1 MFGLEVASFL
11 PRAVELGSSV
21 GWDDGVLRLDLD
33 GLLAPTR
40 GEPSFLGVRAEL
52 VGPGESVRLVNV
64 LDAVEPHVKAGRP
77 EATFPGA
84 LGDLAVAGE
93 GLTHRIEG
101 VAVISTS
108 ELAQSQD
115 TPARDIQ
122 DGIVDMLGP
131 GASMTPWSQTTNI
144 VVSFERSPGVPLI
157 EFDSVVRRATL
168 RVARDV
174 AATTLDRTP
183 DSVEHL
189 EQVEPATG
197 LPSVAAIVQL
207 GGESPLYDT
216 FFYGTTIRGRLPM
229 TVAPTEVLD
238 GAVTAGAY
246 HWAALRN
253 PTAFYQRNRLLLE
266 LLAAHGSRI
275 DFRGVVLTRA
285 YYMSAEDK
293 WRNALLAAK
302 LARQLGAEGAILTT
316 DAGGNSHTD
325 TMLTCRACE
334 QLGVRTAVIMAEM
347 GGLTD
352 RVPEADSIVSVGNSD
367 ELVAEWRPD
376 RVVGGSALVDG
387 RPSDDAGPIPLRNYL
402 GAANQMGQMSITAVP
417 A

>member
-1 MFGLEVASFL
+1 V
-11 PRAVELGSSV
+11 GSST

-33 GLLAPTR
+33 ALR
-40 GEPSFLGVRAEL
+40 GSTKEEPSVLEMRAD
-52 VGPGESVRLVNV
+52 VVKPGESVRLVNV
-64 LDAVEPHVKAGRP
+64 LDAVEPQVKGRSP
-77 EATFPGA
+77 EVTFPGA
-84 LGDLAVAGE
+84 LGDLSIAGE
-93 GLTHRIEG
+93 GLTHRIDG
-101 VAVISTS
+101 VAILSTA
-108 ELAQSQD
+108 ELAQSKD

-131 GASMTPWSQTTNI
+131 GESTTPWSRTTNI
-144 VVSFERSPGVPLI
+144 VLSFERSPGVPLV

-168 RVARDV
+168 RVARDI

-183 DSVEHL
+183 DAIDHL
-189 EQVEPATG
+189 GTVEPADG

-253 PTAFYQRNRLLLE
+253 PTAFYQRNQLLLE

-302 LARQLGAEGAILTT
+302 LARQLGAEAAILTT

-334 QLGVRTAVIMAEM
+334 QLGVRTTVIMAEM

-352 RVPEADSIVSVGNSD
+352 RVPEADSIVSVGNVD

-376 RVVGGSALVDG
+376 RVLGGAALVDG
-387 RPSDDAGPIPLRNYL
+387 RPAGDAGPIPLRNYL
-402 GAANQMGQMSITAVP
+402 GAANQMGQLSITAVP